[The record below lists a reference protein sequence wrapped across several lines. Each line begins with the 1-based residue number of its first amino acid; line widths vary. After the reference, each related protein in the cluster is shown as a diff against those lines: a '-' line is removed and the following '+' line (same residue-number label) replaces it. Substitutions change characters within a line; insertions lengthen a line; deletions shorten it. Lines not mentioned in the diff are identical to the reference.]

1 MSLDRTKSLI
11 NHCIEKYLRE
21 IFSREGQDKNS
32 IINRRLLSGSVYDIS
47 VPPSRPPP
55 SPPVIL
61 NVQSPL
67 NKSIESDGTK
77 LDETRH
83 IFQPLED
90 HLIASFQ
97 NCGSMNRS
105 FFISRPAIPRRAVS
119 EELPLTVNS
128 GGSEPIPD
136 PALPMSELDAKT
148 ILLGDVAENG
158 MWWAG
163 GRVSRVKSQKDDAKS
178 PMVSSTSNTSISNKK
193 LGIDWVELE
202 QWYKTILCCGSTW
215 RGNWRKL
222 MSSGEFDIARHSD
235 SLSQCEQEIEDDI
248 AEARMQVVHT
258 LMKSTENLLRR
269 PGRPLKSP
277 EDCRFLCILVIN
289 PLLHNEDRIVESP
302 ISSHQSGRPLNLMTD
317 LIEQSSTTMLRK
329 SRTQHG
335 KSLPIGK
342 HVLLHSGV
350 TKRVLGLMAN
360 LSPECHQAMM
370 IWIHRYS
377 EAQFR
382 RLVEHVGRFV
392 THRLIRNAQSEC
404 KRSQNLDPTAGLVP
418 DIPTLSGGTSAQLH
432 AALGA
437 SKLTKKPE
445 TKATSVM
452 YAEDWQIK
460 AAAKVMS
467 LLFIV
472 NNGGLHGKSR
482 SPSNSH
488 RHTQPL
494 PTSTFYNSLLDYA
507 DLVAD
512 FEIWEGRRGKFTFC
526 QYPMFLSI
534 WAKIKI
540 MEHDARRQME
550 IKAREAFFNSIINR
564 KVVSQYLT
572 LKVRRECLVEDS
584 LREVSG
590 IVGAGQEE
598 VKKGLRV
605 TFLGEE
611 GVDAGGY
618 VFLCYLF
625 HPTIKYTEASGELQD
640 YVRSGSFYSL
650 EKFLTRIVVSTVV

>member
-1 MSLDRTKSLI
+1 MSLDRVKSLI
-11 NHCIEKYLRE
+11 NNCIEKYLRE
-21 IFSREGQDKNS
+21 IFNRHGQDENS
-32 IINRRLLSGSVYDIS
+32 ITNRRLLSGVVYDIS
-47 VPPSRPPP
+47 VPPTRPPL
-55 SPPVIL
+55 SPL
-61 NVQSPL
+61 ANLSVQSPL
-67 NKSIESDGTK
+67 NKSLDSDGTK
-77 LDETRH
+77 PDEARH

-97 NCGSMNRS
+97 DCGYMNDS
-105 FFISRPAIPRRAVS
+105 FCVSVSAKTRHTMS
-119 EELPLTVNS
+119 EELPPVSS

-136 PALPMSELDAKT
+136 PAMPVSELDAKT

-163 GRVSRVKSQKDDAKS
+163 GRTSRVKSQKDNTKS
-178 PMVSSTSNTSISNKK
+178 SMASSISLTSKSNKQ

-202 QWYKTILCCGSTW
+202 EWYKTILCCGSSW
-215 RGNWRKL
+215 RGNWRRL
-222 MSSGEFDIARHSD
+222 LSSGEFDLARHSD

-248 AEARMQVVHT
+248 AEARMQVIHT

-277 EDCRFLCILVIN
+277 EDCRYLCILVTN
-289 PLLHNEDRIVESP
+289 PLLYNGDKILEPS
-302 ISSHQSGRPLNLMTD
+302 ISSHRSGRPLNYVTGLN
-317 LIEQSSTTMLRK
+317 EQSSTSMLSK
-329 SRTQHG
+329 LRTQHG

-342 HVLLHSGV
+342 HVLPHSGV

-360 LSPECHQAMM
+360 LSSECYQAMM
-370 IWIHRYS
+370 IWIHRCS

-392 THRLIRNAQSEC
+392 THRLTRNAQSEC

-418 DIPTLSGGTSAQLH
+418 DVSTLGGGTSAQWH
-432 AALGA
+432 AALGT

-445 TKATSVM
+445 PKATSVM

-460 AAAKVMS
+460 AAAKFMS

-482 SPSNSH
+482 SPTNFH
-488 RHTQPL
+488 RHAQTL

-507 DLVAD
+507 DLTAD
-512 FEIWEGRRGKFTFC
+512 FEIWESRRGKFTFC

-540 MEHDARRQME
+540 MEHDIRRQME

-564 KVVSQYLT
+564 KVVNQYLT

-598 VKKGLRV
+598 IRKGLRV

-611 GVDAGGY
+611 GVDVGGY
-618 VFLCYLF
+618 VFLSCSF
-625 HPTIKYTEASGELQD
+625 HSVIKYTKASGEPQD
-640 YVRSGSFYSL
+640 CVRNGSSYLL
-650 EKFLTRIVVSTVV
+650 EKFLTRIMVSTVV